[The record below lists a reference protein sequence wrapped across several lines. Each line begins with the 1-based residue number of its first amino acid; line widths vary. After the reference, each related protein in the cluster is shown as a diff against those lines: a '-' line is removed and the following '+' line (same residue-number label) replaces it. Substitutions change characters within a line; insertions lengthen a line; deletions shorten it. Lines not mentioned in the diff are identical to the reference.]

1 MCGMRACL
9 RVVALAW
16 VFAAC
21 APTPQSLAPLPEIRA
36 SELGPALAER
46 IKPLLA
52 TLEAEPRDAAAGR
65 AGMFLL
71 AYEQHDLAVA
81 FFDRARALEPDAFRW
96 EYFLG
101 VSLGSLGRYSEALQA
116 FRRCV
121 ELDSEFHPARV
132 RLAEAAFESNDL
144 GGSREAY
151 QSLVQMMPDDPRIRY
166 GAGRA
171 AAAAGSL
178 EAAQHHLLRAVDL
191 LPTYGEA
198 HYALA
203 LLLREQ
209 GQDRASANHLELFE
223 RNPQGEPAIRDPLL
237 REVRVSAAEHLRQG
251 VEAKAAGRV
260 AEAIALH
267 LKALEEDPG
276 LVQARVNL
284 VILYGQQGQTDDAES
299 QYHAAMQ
306 AGAQSAELH
315 YNYGVLAYQAREA
328 EKARAAF
335 QQALALNPDHA
346 LANHNAGQLLEEQGR
361 FDEAMAHY
369 RRALENRPDHGLSL
383 YKMGMLWMRQRNA
396 RKAVQAFREAAKE
409 QSDRTPSYL
418 FSLAAAELAS
428 GDRETAT
435 ARFEQA
441 RKTAQQY
448 GQTGLVG
455 RIDEAMRALTG
466 AASP

>member
-1 MCGMRACL
+1 MRACL

-151 QSLVQMMPDDPRIRY
+151 QSLVQMMPDDPRIR
-166 GAGRA
+166 
-171 AAAAGSL
+171 
-178 EAAQHHLLRAVDL
+178 
-191 LPTYGEA
+191 
-198 HYALA
+198 
-203 LLLREQ
+203 
-209 GQDRASANHLELFE
+209 
-223 RNPQGEPAIRDPLL
+223 
-237 REVRVSAAEHLRQG
+237 
-251 VEAKAAGRV
+251 
-260 AEAIALH
+260 
-267 LKALEEDPG
+267 
-276 LVQARVNL
+276 
-284 VILYGQQGQTDDAES
+284 
-299 QYHAAMQ
+299 
-306 AGAQSAELH
+306 
-315 YNYGVLAYQAREA
+315 
-328 EKARAAF
+328 
-335 QQALALNPDHA
+335 
-346 LANHNAGQLLEEQGR
+346 
-361 FDEAMAHY
+361 
-369 RRALENRPDHGLSL
+369 
-383 YKMGMLWMRQRNA
+383 
-396 RKAVQAFREAAKE
+396 
-409 QSDRTPSYL
+409 
-418 FSLAAAELAS
+418 
-428 GDRETAT
+428 
-435 ARFEQA
+435 
-441 RKTAQQY
+441 
-448 GQTGLVG
+448 
-455 RIDEAMRALTG
+455 
-466 AASP
+466 